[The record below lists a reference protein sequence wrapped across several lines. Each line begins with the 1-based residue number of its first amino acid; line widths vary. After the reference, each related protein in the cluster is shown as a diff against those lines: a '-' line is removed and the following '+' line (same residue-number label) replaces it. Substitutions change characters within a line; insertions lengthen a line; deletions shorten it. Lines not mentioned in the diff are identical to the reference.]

1 MRKFRRL
8 FFFNFLAVAAYAT
21 APQLGVAS
29 PSDGSNCAACHSN
42 IDDGKSAIQAPG
54 THLGLASYDVE
65 AGNSVALQLLV
76 NNTGGDR
83 FGVALTGGVV
93 NASSTRGTVTLLPT
107 GSVTGL
113 TNSSN
118 LLKFGL
124 DSAWTTRTGGSSNV
138 IQWYTIGGLSATQAG
153 LKTYNMAVDA
163 TTPSDYYLL
172 TFQSGGGSEDWADPQ
187 AFYVHVTEAVPEPS
201 TLALMGFGAV
211 GLIFW
216 RRRKRAQ

>member
-8 FFFNFLAVAAYAT
+8 LLFFLLAVAAYVT

-29 PSDGSNCAACHSN
+29 PSSGSNCAACHSN

-65 AGNSVALQLLV
+65 AGSTVALQLLV
-76 NNTGGDR
+76 NNTGGDA
-83 FGVALTGGVV
+83 FGVALSGGVV
-93 NASSTRGTVTLLPT
+93 NATNRTGTVTLLPT

-113 TNSSN
+113 NNSNN

-124 DSAWTTRTGGSSNV
+124 DSAWTTRTRSG
-138 IQWYTIGGLSATQAG
+138 IQWYTIGSLNANEAG

-172 TFQSGGGSEDWADPQ
+172 TFQTGGGAEDWADPQ

-211 GLIFW
+211 GLVFW
-216 RRRKRAQ
+216 RRRQRAQ

>member
-1 MRKFRRL
+1 MQNFRRL
-8 FFFNFLAVAAYAT
+8 LFFSLLAVAAYVT

-29 PSDGSNCAACHSN
+29 PSSGSNCAACHSN
-42 IDDGKSAIQAPG
+42 VDDSKSAIQAPG
-54 THLGLASYDVE
+54 THLGLASYDVV
-65 AGNSVALQLLV
+65 AGSSVALQLLV
-76 NNTGGDR
+76 NNTGGDP
-83 FGVALTGGVV
+83 FGVALSGGVT
-93 NASSTRGTVTLLPT
+93 NSTNRTGTVTLLPT
-107 GSVTGL
+107 GSITGVN
-113 TNSSN
+113 NSSN

-124 DSAWTTRTGGSSNV
+124 DSAWTTRTRNG
-138 IQWYTIGGLSATQAG
+138 IQWYTIGALNASQAG

-172 TFQSGGGSEDWADPQ
+172 TFQAGGGTEDWADPQ

-211 GLIFW
+211 GLVLW

>member
-8 FFFNFLAVAAYAT
+8 LIFSSLAVAAYVT
-21 APQLGVAS
+21 APLLGVAS
-29 PSDGSNCAACHSN
+29 PSSGSNCAACHSN

-65 AGNSVALQLLV
+65 AGSSVALQLLV
-76 NNTGGDR
+76 NNTGGDA
-83 FGVALTGGVV
+83 FGVALSGAVT
-93 NASSTRGTVTLLPT
+93 NATNRTGTVTLLPT
-107 GSVTGL
+107 GSVTGVN
-113 TNSSN
+113 NSGN

-124 DSAWTTRTGGSSNV
+124 DSAWATRTRSG
-138 IQWYTIGGLSATQAG
+138 IQWYTIGTLNASQAG

-172 TFQSGGGSEDWADPQ
+172 TFQTGGGTEDWADPQ

-211 GLIFW
+211 GLVFW